1 MEPRNGIDR
10 AERHREY
17 CISASLCSI
26 EGNVTKYTSCMDGG
40 RSCHCNHFI

>member
-1 MEPRNGIDR
+1 MEPRNGIDK

-17 CISASLCSI
+17 CISASLC
-26 EGNVTKYTSCMDGG
+26 NVTKYTSCMDGG